1 MHAVR
6 YEAIGTDPSGARRG
20 RLHTPHGTVELPT
33 FMPVGTVGAVKCV
46 DIERLAETGAQMV
59 LGNTY
64 HLALRP
70 SAEVV
75 AELGGLHAM
84 SGWQG
89 PMLTDSGGFQVFSLA
104 DNRKIDERGVVFRSH
119 INGDKIDLT
128 PERSVEIQELLGA
141 DVAMQL
147 DEVIELPAP
156 REAVKSAMQRSI
168 RWAER
173 CLNAATR
180 SDQSLFGIVQGGLD
194 PVLRQQSC
202 EALVKLDMAGYAIGG
217 LSVGEPAA
225 DMYRTIEVTAP
236 HLPADRPRYLMG
248 VGTPDDLLESV
259 ERGVDMFD
267 CVMPTRNGR
276 NGHAFT
282 SQGVVKL
289 KNARYRLDTEPLD
302 PDCPCLACRK
312 HGRGYLQHLIKAGEM
327 LGPMLV
333 SAHNLTFYGR
343 LMRGVRDAIEA
354 GRFID
359 FKREKQ
365 AGWRQRDD
373 RG

>member
-1 MHAVR
+1 
-6 YEAIGTDPSGARRG
+6 
-20 RLHTPHGTVELPT
+20 
-33 FMPVGTVGAVKCV
+33 MPVGTVGAVKCV
-46 DIERLAETGAQMV
+46 DIERLAETGSQMV

-70 SAEVV
+70 TAEAV
-75 AELGGLHAM
+75 AELGGLHTM

-104 DNRKIDERGVVFRSH
+104 DKRKIDERGVVFRSH
-119 INGDKIDLT
+119 INGDQIDLT
-128 PERSVEIQELLGA
+128 PERSIEIQELLGA

-156 REAVKSAMQRSI
+156 RDAVKSAMERSI

-173 CLNAATR
+173 CQAAATR

-194 PVLRQQSC
+194 AELRQASC
-202 EALVKLDMAGYAIGG
+202 EALVELDLAGYAIGG

-236 HLPADRPRYLMG
+236 HLPIDRPRYLMG

-276 NGHAFT
+276 NGHAYT
-282 SQGVVKL
+282 ADGVVKL
-289 KNARYRLDTEPLD
+289 KNAKHRLDTEPLEA
-302 PDCPCLACRK
+302 DCPCLACRR
-312 HGRGYLQHLIKAGEM
+312 HTRGYLQHLVKAGEM

-333 SAHNLTFYGR
+333 SAHNLTFYAR

-354 GRFID
+354 GRFAE
-359 FKREKQ
+359 FKRENQ
-365 AGWRQRDD
+365 ARWAPKPLS
-373 RG
+373 